1 MRRTAPLS
9 NAGLSSE
16 RIPQTPEKEEN
27 TPGKRTP
34 MTDFPLH
41 EVLDQFRRALQGR
54 DILPPAEILADGRL
68 HRCDAEGQNGRGDAA
83 YLLHLDGIPAGGFRN
98 WRDGLGWENWRAMSA
113 DRQADLGSRLSPDE
127 WRVHQARIEE
137 QQRLRKEKE
146 IRRQQAAAARAARL
160 WAASPPAPEH
170 HPYLVSK
177 GVPSFGLRCDGD
189 WLLVPV
195 RDRQERLLSLQRIS
209 PDGRTKRFLA
219 GSRTVGGYFAMGP
232 IQALNGS
239 PLRICIAEGYAT
251 GASLH
256 LASNYPVA
264 VAFSAGNLLPVAQA
278 LREKFPPAQLILCA
292 DDDWQTPGNPG
303 LRLATEAARAVGGRL
318 AVPGF
323 GPERAE
329 GDTDFND
336 LHRAQGLEAVR
347 HALDAARPLADGVK
361 SAQEAVATL
370 NPEADLLSTAVYR
383 LAALSPLEY
392 DRVRESEAKTLGVR
406 VTTLDRVIAQTRGGT
421 DKEPPALVEDLEPW
435 PAPVEGAALLETIHQ
450 RLTRHAVLPEGAAS
464 ALSLWVLGSYAYDAF
479 RIWPKLCI
487 TSPEKRC
494 GKTTLMEVLGGLCQR
509 ALVASGISPAA
520 VFRVIEAW
528 RPTLLI
534 DEADTFLSGNEE
546 LRGVINSGH
555 TKSGAFVIRTVG
567 DDHEPRRFST
577 WAPMAIA
584 MIRLPPGTILD
595 RSLVIRLRRK
605 LPGERVEK
613 CSLDFAA
620 DNLPLRR
627 QALRWAC
634 DHLEALRRGAPILPA
649 STNDRALD
657 NWTPLFAL
665 AEAAGGNWPQRV
677 VAAFHH
683 LNQADEDED
692 AVGPMILSDIR
703 RVFAGRGLQRLHA
716 QELIDGLLE
725 LEERPWAEWRHGKPL
740 TATGLARLL
749 RPYRIASR
757 QLRIGH
763 TNRNGY
769 EWEDFRDAFARY
781 LVVDPPEQTST
792 PLQAKGDR
800 ASREI
805 QSSTPPQVVDFSN
818 SREPASGA
826 ACRGVEL
833 CRVGCRPSSPPSTQ
847 GFVEGEL

>member
-1 MRRTAPLS
+1 
-9 NAGLSSE
+9 
-16 RIPQTPEKEEN
+16 
-27 TPGKRTP
+27 
-34 MTDFPLH
+34 MTDLPVH

-54 DILPPAEILADGRL
+54 GILPPAEILADGRI
-68 HRCDAEGQNGRGDAA
+68 HRCDAEGKNGRGDAA

-98 WRDGLGWENWRAMSA
+98 WRDGLGWENWRA
-113 DRQADLGSRLSPDE
+113 DLGTRFTPAELGA
-127 WRVHQARIEE
+127 HQKTIETR
-137 QQRLRKEKE
+137 QRLRKAKE
-146 IRRQQAAAARAARL
+146 ARRQEIAAERAARV
-160 WAASPPAPEH
+160 WAASPPAPDQ
-170 HPYLVSK
+170 HPYLVAK

-195 RDRQERLLSLQRIS
+195 RDSQGYLLSLQRIG

-232 IQALNGS
+232 IQAMNGS

-256 LASNYPVA
+256 LARNYPVA
-264 VAFSAGNLLPVAQA
+264 VAFSVGNLLAVAQA
-278 LREKFPPAQLILCA
+278 LREKFPQAQLILCA
-292 DDDWQTPGNPG
+292 DDDRQTPGNPG
-303 LRLATEAARAVGGRL
+303 LRLATEAARSVGGFV
-318 AVPGF
+318 AVPVF

-336 LHRAQGLEAVR
+336 LHRSEGLEAVR
-347 HALDAARPLADGVK
+347 LALEAARPPAEMTRLETVEG
-361 SAQEAVATL
+361 EAIKDLVAT
-370 NPEADLLSTAVYR
+370 PVADPHAAAISR
-383 LAALSPLEY
+383 LAGLSALEY
-392 DRVRESEAKTLGVR
+392 DRVRESEAKSLGVR
-406 VTTLDRVIAQTRGGT
+406 VSTLDRVVTQAHFGT
-421 DKEPPALVEDLEPW
+421 DKEPPAALVEDLEPW
-435 PAPVEGAALLETIHQ
+435 PVPVEGALWLDHIHALLI
-450 RLTRHAVLPEGAAS
+450 RHAVLPEGAAS

-605 LPGERVEK
+605 LPGERVAK
-613 CSLDFAA
+613 LSLGFAEEQQ
-620 DNLPLRR
+620 PLRR
-627 QALRWAC
+627 QALRWAL
-634 DHLEALRRGAPILPA
+634 DHLEALRRCNPILPN
-649 STNDRALD
+649 SGNDRALD
-657 NWTPLFAL
+657 NWSPLFAL
-665 AEAAGGNWPQRV
+665 AEAAGGNWPQR
-677 VAAFHH
+677 AIEAFHH
-683 LNQADEDED
+683 LNPTEEEDD
-692 AVGPMILSDIR
+692 AVGPMILADIR
-703 RVFAGRGLQRLHA
+703 QVFEARGVQRLHA
-716 QELIDGLLE
+716 QDLIEGLLE

-763 TNRNGY
+763 INRNGY

-781 LVVDPPEQTST
+781 LLPDLSEIPIQNATSLPPYGDKGSQDFQKATAT
-792 PLQAKGDR
+792 APVAFPNWRYPLQDKAGSEVAFCREGSGSMD
-800 ASREI
+800 ASTR
-805 QSSTPPQVVDFSN
+805 S
-818 SREPASGA
+818 
-826 ACRGVEL
+826 
-833 CRVGCRPSSPPSTQ
+833 
-847 GFVEGEL
+847 FVEGEL

>member
-1 MRRTAPLS
+1 MAMKQLPVI
-9 NAGLSSE
+9 E
-16 RIPQTPEKEEN
+16 I
-27 TPGKRTP
+27 
-34 MTDFPLH
+34 
-41 EVLDQFRRALQGR
+41 LDQFRRALQGR
-54 DILPPAEILADGRL
+54 DILPPREILADGRM
-68 HRCDAEGQNGRGDAA
+68 HRCDAEGKNGRGDAV
-83 YLLHLDGIPAGGFRN
+83 YVLHLDGIPAGGFRN

-113 DRQADLGSRLSPDE
+113 DRQADLGTRFTPAELSA
-127 WRVHQARIEE
+127 HQKTIEAR
-137 QQRLRKEKE
+137 QRLRKQKE
-146 IRRQQAAAARAARL
+146 ARRQEITAARAARL
-160 WAASPPAPEH
+160 WATSPPAPDH

-177 GVPSFGLRCDGD
+177 GVSSFGLRCDGD

-195 RDRQERLLSLQRIS
+195 RDCQGHLLSLQRIS

-219 GSRTVGGYFAMGP
+219 GSRTVGGYFAIGP

-256 LASNYPVA
+256 LTSNYPVA
-264 VAFSAGNLLPVAQA
+264 VAFSAGNLLLVAKA
-278 LREKFPPAQLILCA
+278 LREKFPQAQLILCA

-303 LRLATEAARAVGGRL
+303 LRLATEAARAVDGWL
-318 AVPGF
+318 AVPAF
-323 GPERAE
+323 GLGRAE

-336 LHRAQGLEAVR
+336 LHRSQGLEAVR
-347 HALDAARPLADGVK
+347 GALESAHPSAPAAPPAELARLEAIETPVVEMPAIFPETDPLA
-361 SAQEAVATL
+361 
-370 NPEADLLSTAVYR
+370 TAVSR
-383 LAALSPLEY
+383 LAALSALEY
-392 DRVRESEAKTLGVR
+392 DRVREGEAKTLGVR
-406 VTTLDRVIAQTRGGT
+406 LSTLDRVVAQTHFSADT
-421 DKEPPALVEDLEPW
+421 QSPAALVEELEPW
-435 PAPVEGAALLETIHQ
+435 PVPVEGALWLEQIHQ
-450 RLTRHAVLPEGAAS
+450 LLIRHAVLPEGAAS
-464 ALSLWVLGSYAYDAF
+464 ALALWVLGSYAYDAF

-528 RPTLLI
+528 CPTLLI

-613 CSLDFAA
+613 LSLDFAA

-627 QALRWAC
+627 QALRWAR
-634 DHLEALRRGAPILPA
+634 DHLEPLRRLLPRLPA

-665 AEAAGGNWPQRV
+665 AETVGRDWPRRTLE
-677 VAAFHH
+677 AFHH

-692 AVGPMILSDIR
+692 AVGPMILADIR

-716 QELIDGLLE
+716 QELIEGLLE

-781 LVVDPPEQTST
+781 LVADPPEPTST
-792 PLQAKGDR
+792 PLQAKGDK
-800 ASREI
+800 AFREI
-805 QSSTPPQVVDFSN
+805 QNSTPPPGVEFSN
-818 SREPASGA
+818 PREPASGA

-833 CRVGCRPSSPPSTQ
+833 CRAGCRPIWPPDTP

>member
-1 MRRTAPLS
+1 MKQLPV
-9 NAGLSSE
+9 
-16 RIPQTPEKEEN
+16 I
-27 TPGKRTP
+27 
-34 MTDFPLH
+34 

-54 DILPPAEILADGRL
+54 DILPPREILADGRL
-68 HRCDAEGQNGRGDAA
+68 HRCDAEGQNGRGDAV
-83 YLLHLDGIPAGGFRN
+83 YVLHLDGIPAGGFRN
-98 WRDGLGWENWRAMSA
+98 WRDGLGWENWRA
-113 DRQADLGSRLSPDE
+113 DLGTRFTPAELSA
-127 WRVHQARIEE
+127 HQKTIETR
-137 QQRLRKEKE
+137 QRRRKEKE
-146 IRRQQAAAARAARL
+146 IYRQQAVAARAARL
-160 WAASPPAPEH
+160 WAASPAALEH

-177 GVPSFGLRCDGD
+177 GVSSFGLRCDGD

-195 RDRQERLLSLQRIS
+195 RDCQGHLLSLQRIS

-219 GSRTVGGYFAMGP
+219 GSRTLGGYFAIGP

-239 PLRICIAEGYAT
+239 PLRICVAEGYAT

-256 LASNYPVA
+256 LASGDPVA

-278 LREKFPPAQLILCA
+278 LREKFPQAQLILCA

-303 LRLATEAARAVGGRL
+303 LRLATEATRAVGGFV
-318 AVPGF
+318 AVPSF
-323 GPERAE
+323 GPERDE

-336 LHRAQGLEAVR
+336 LHRSQGLEAVQG
-347 HALDAARPLADGVK
+347 ALESAHPPAPAGPLAELARPKAIEGAVIEPSATASKADP
-361 SAQEAVATL
+361 SAMSADAETGQT
-370 NPEADLLSTAVYR
+370 DLLSVAVSR
-383 LAALSPLEY
+383 LAALSALEY
-392 DRVRESEAKTLGVR
+392 DRVREGEAKSLGVR
-406 VTTLDRVIAQTRGGT
+406 LSTLDRVVAQTHGST
-421 DKEPPALVEDLEPW
+421 DTKSPAALVEDLEPW
-435 PAPVEGAALLETIHQ
+435 PVPVEGALWLEQIHQ
-450 RLTRHAVLPEGAAS
+450 LLIRHAVLPEGAAS

-595 RSLVIRLRRK
+595 RSLLIRLRRK
-605 LPGERVEK
+605 LPGERVAK
-613 CSLDFAA
+613 LPLGFAE

-627 QALRWAC
+627 QALRWAR
-634 DHLEALRRGAPILPA
+634 DHLEPLRRMVPRLPA

-657 NWTPLFAL
+657 NWTPMFAL
-665 AEAAGGNWPQRV
+665 AEAAGGNWPQR
-677 VAAFHH
+677 AIEAFHY

-716 QELIDGLLE
+716 QELIEGLLE

-740 TATGLARLL
+740 TTTGLARLL

-781 LVVDPPEQTST
+781 LVADPPEPTST
-792 PLQAKGDR
+792 PLQAKGDK
-800 ASREI
+800 ASRET
-805 QSSTPPQVVDFSN
+805 QSSTPPSGVDFSN

-833 CRVGCRPSSPPSTQ
+833 CRAG
-847 GFVEGEL
+847 